1 MRSVRALPPI
11 KFVDSCGRMFH
22 SLANIGGANK
32 WRMVLAGTP
41 TYFAAVMLSLR
52 YPESST
58 IGSFLVF
65 VSFVVIYDYAYQFLF
80 SRFES
85 SKKTGKLIVFFV
97 AQLAFWVVVFF
108 LWFDI
113 RKQMGL

>member
-1 MRSVRALPPI
+1 MRSDVSLSRKHRWCKQVAN
-11 KFVDSCGRMFH
+11 GTRGH
-22 SLANIGGANK
+22 SYLFRRGDA
-32 WRMVLAGTP
+32 
-41 TYFAAVMLSLR
+41 
-52 YPESST
+52 
-58 IGSFLVF
+58 FLVF